1 MCDAHSLFSSL
12 RLRFSHVRERSRTTF
27 DPPFGTGE
35 PQEGLDISS
44 EKVGGTI
51 LEFR

>member
-12 RLRFSHVRERSRTTF
+12 RLRFSHVREPSRTTF
-27 DPPFGTGE
+27 DPPFAMWELQT
-35 PQEGLDISS
+35 GLDISI

-51 LEFR
+51 LRV